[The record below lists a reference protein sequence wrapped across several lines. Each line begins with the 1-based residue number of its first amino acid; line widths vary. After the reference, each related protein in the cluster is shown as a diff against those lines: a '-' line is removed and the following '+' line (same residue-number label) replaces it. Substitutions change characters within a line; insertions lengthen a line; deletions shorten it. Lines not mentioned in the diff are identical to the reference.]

1 MRIAVIT
8 FFCSLFIIFAT
19 MVVGIGVVVS
29 GPLNAQ
35 EFFIEGVQSEF
46 DDWSQRLIK
55 IDGEV
60 YYNDKRS
67 CPDELRQFMARF
79 GILSVRVSQAESRV
93 DWLLD
98 GNFRV
103 RVHYICSLNDGERRQ
118 DGGGSWIFKLEN
130 ESISPES
137 LLSILNARRDSCK
150 TWIAALCISLCVMV
164 GFYRIKV
171 FHHIRQMMSEFVWVV
186 MMYIVW
192 SIDIFV
198 GCLAGMSLCIL
209 VMEWT
214 KQW

>member
-1 MRIAVIT
+1 MRNALIT
-8 FFCSLFIIFAT
+8 FFCCLFIILATIFA
-19 MVVGIGVVVS
+19 GIGTVVN
-29 GPLNAQ
+29 GPLNVQ
-35 EFFIEGVQSEF
+35 KFFVESVRSEF
-46 DDWSQRLIK
+46 DVWSQRLMK
-55 IDGEV
+55 VSDRV
-60 YYNDKRS
+60 YYNDKRLS
-67 CPDELRQFMARF
+67 PDDLCQFMERF
-79 GILSVRVSQAESRV
+79 GILSVRVSRTECKV

-103 RVHYICSLNDGERRQ
+103 RVRYICLLTEGARWQ
-118 DGGGSWIFKLEN
+118 DGAGSWIFRLEN
-130 ESISPES
+130 ESISVES

-171 FHHIRQMMSEFVWVV
+171 FHHIRQMMPEFVWVV

-209 VMEWT
+209 VIEWT

>member
-46 DDWSQRLIK
+46 DVWSQRLIK

-137 LLSILNARRDSCK
+137 LLSILNARRDKCKIWIVISCLF
-150 TWIAALCISLCVMV
+150 LCAIVCLRR
-164 GFYRIKV
+164 FKV
-171 FHHIRQMMSEFVWVV
+171 FHRIKQIVPDFVWLI
-186 MMYIVW
+186 MTYFVW

-198 GCLAGMSLCIL
+198 VCLTGMGLWIL
-209 VMEWT
+209 VAEWM
-214 KQW
+214 KQ

>member
-118 DGGGSWIFKLEN
+118 DGGGSWIFKLET
-130 ESISPES
+130 ESISPET
-137 LLSILNARRDSCK
+137 LLSILNARRDTCK
-150 TWIAALCISLCVMV
+150 IWIVILCLFLCAIVCLRR
-164 GFYRIKV
+164 FKV
-171 FHHIRQMMSEFVWVV
+171 FHRIKQMVPDFVWLI
-186 MMYIVW
+186 MMYFVW
-192 SIDIFV
+192 SIDMFV
-198 GCLAGMSLCIL
+198 ACLAGMGLWIL
-209 VMEWT
+209 VAEWM
-214 KQW
+214 KQ

>member
-19 MVVGIGVVVS
+19 IVAGIGVVVN
-29 GPLNAQ
+29 GPLNVQ
-35 EFFIEGVQSEF
+35 KFFIESVRSEF
-46 DDWSQRLIK
+46 NAWSQRLIK

-130 ESISPES
+130 ESISPET
-137 LLSILNARRDSCK
+137 LLSILNARRDKCK
-150 TWIAALCISLCVMV
+150 IWIVILCLSLCAIVCLRR
-164 GFYRIKV
+164 FKV
-171 FHHIRQMMSEFVWVV
+171 FHRIKQIVPDFVWLI
-186 MMYIVW
+186 MTYIVW

-198 GCLAGMSLCIL
+198 VCLTGMGLWIL
-209 VMEWT
+209 VAEWM
-214 KQW
+214 KQ